1 MDRRELL
8 GWMGASAAGLLAAGA
23 SRASVSDDD
32 DDREH
37 EHHEHHHEHCEH
49 MKTIG
54 ECIRACNEATQHCL
68 EHLKKDSS
76 EHREHHAKALELTR
90 DCQEFCILAATLTA
104 RKSPL
109 AMYAH
114 EACAEACRCCAEEC
128 EKSRGEILKGC
139 ARKCRECEQVCRT
152 MCKDMKAKMKSA

>member
-8 GWMGASAAGLLAAGA
+8 GWMGASAAGLLAAGTA
-23 SRASVSDDD
+23 RASVLDDHD
-32 DDREH
+32 HEH
-37 EHHEHHHEHCEH
+37 ESHEHCEH
-49 MKTIG
+49 MKALG
-54 ECIRACNEATQHCL
+54 ECIRACNEATHHCL
-68 EHLKKDSS
+68 EHLKMDSS

-114 EACAEACRCCAEEC
+114 EACA
-128 EKSRGEILKGC
+128 
-139 ARKCRECEQVCRT
+139 
-152 MCKDMKAKMKSA
+152 